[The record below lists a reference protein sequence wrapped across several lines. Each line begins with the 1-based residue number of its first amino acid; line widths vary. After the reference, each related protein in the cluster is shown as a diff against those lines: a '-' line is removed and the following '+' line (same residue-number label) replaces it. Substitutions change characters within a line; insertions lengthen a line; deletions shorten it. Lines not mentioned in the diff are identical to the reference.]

1 MGQFNCSKLRPGL
14 VRLGQVSL
22 DNVGLG
28 RVRSGQLGF
37 GCSKRSFLLCLVR
50 SGQVRL
56 VQVRSVQVR
65 LG

>member
-22 DNVGLG
+22 DKVRWDGLG
-28 RVRSGQLGF
+28 QVRSGLDVQKISLF
-37 GCSKRSFLLCLVR
+37 S
-50 SGQVRL
+50 SGQVRSC
-56 VQVRSVQVR
+56 QAR